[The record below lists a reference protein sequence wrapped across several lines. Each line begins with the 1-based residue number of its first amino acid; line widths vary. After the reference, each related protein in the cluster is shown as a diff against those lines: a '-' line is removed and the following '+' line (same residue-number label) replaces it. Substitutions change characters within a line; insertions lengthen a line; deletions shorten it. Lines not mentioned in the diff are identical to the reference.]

1 MAYIT
6 TIANTSAVGLG
17 KEAAKRTLALP
28 LPLPLTLALARGLHL
43 PLPSP

>member
-17 KEAAKRTLALP
+17 KEAAKRTRALT
-28 LPLPLTLALARGLHL
+28 LTRTLALARAVH
-43 PLPSP
+43 LPSPYP